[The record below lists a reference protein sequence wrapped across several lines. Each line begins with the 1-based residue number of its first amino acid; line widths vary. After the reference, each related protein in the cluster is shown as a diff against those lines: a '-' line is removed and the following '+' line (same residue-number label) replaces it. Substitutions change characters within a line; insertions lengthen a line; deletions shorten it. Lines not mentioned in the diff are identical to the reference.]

1 MRFGSPEE
9 LTRPRHQRVDSVKI
23 SRHRLRQHGE
33 ASAKKDDDGA
43 LTRDE
48 TSHLLDVLKLD
59 ADNDLLKD
67 EKGPHLEFSVE
78 HQKMVELQEKMVQME
93 ESQREIL
100 RVLGKAFPASSA
112 SAPDLTL

>member
-1 MRFGSPEE
+1 MPSTTVCPQ
-9 LTRPRHQRVDSVKI
+9 LTREDFAQDYTAFKKLLST
-23 SRHRLRQHGE
+23 
-33 ASAKKDDDGA
+33 AKKDDDGA